1 MEVKASNGNSLARL
15 ATLTACSN
23 RWMYETMQASR
34 RNECQKYGDET
45 RARCLEGANMSY
57 KQYRLERDK
66 VRVNANEGRKS

>member
-1 MEVKASNGNSLARL
+1 MTAQFLATSLLLL

-23 RWMYETMQASR
+23 RQMYEAMQASR
-34 RNECQKYGDET
+34 RNECQKYDDPT

-66 VRVNANEGRKS
+66 VPVNAQ